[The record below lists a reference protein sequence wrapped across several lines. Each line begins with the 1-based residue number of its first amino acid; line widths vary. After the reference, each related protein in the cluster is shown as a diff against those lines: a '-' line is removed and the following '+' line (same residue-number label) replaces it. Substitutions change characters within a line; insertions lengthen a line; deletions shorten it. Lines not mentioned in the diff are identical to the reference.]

1 MRVVGISDTGLVREK
16 NEDAFLM
23 DEDQGLFLVC
33 DGMGGH
39 RGGEVASHMAVETIS
54 RSMEGFTSA
63 NARQQLVQ
71 GIEKA
76 NQAILKSG
84 LENEDLFE
92 MGTTVTAALVN
103 DTQFTVANVG
113 DSGVFIIRDGSIRKV
128 TRDHTL
134 AEQMLSNGVLK
145 PEEMR
150 DNAYNHI
157 LTRALGIEEQI
168 EIDIFDEDLRP
179 DDIIL
184 MCSDGLTDMLTP
196 EEILIVVQAHSK
208 DLDIAAQQL
217 LREALGKGGFDNIT
231 ILLLGFN

>member
-23 DEDQGLFLVC
+23 DEDQGFFLVC

-54 RSMEGFTSA
+54 QSMEGFTSA
-63 NARQQLVQ
+63 NARQLLVQ

-92 MGTTVTAALVN
+92 MGTTVTAALLN

>member
-23 DEDQGLFLVC
+23 DEDQGFFLVC

-54 RSMEGFTSA
+54 QSMEGFTSA
-63 NARQQLVQ
+63 NARQLLVQ

>member
-23 DEDQGLFLVC
+23 DEDQGFFLVC

-39 RGGEVASHMAVETIS
+39 RGGEVASHMAVETSS

-63 NARQQLVQ
+63 KARQQLGQ

>member
-1 MRVVGISDTGLVREK
+1 MKVVGISDTGLVREK
-16 NEDAFLM
+16 NEDAFLI
-23 DEDQGLFLVC
+23 DEDQGFFLVC

-63 NARQQLVQ
+63 NAQQLLVQ
-71 GIEKA
+71 GIKNA
-76 NQAILKSG
+76 NQAILKAG
-84 LENEDLFE
+84 LENENLFE
-92 MGTTVTAALVN
+92 MGTTVTAALVS
-103 DTQFTVANVG
+103 DTQITVANVG

-134 AEQMLSNGVLK
+134 AEKMLSNGVLK

-168 EIDIFDEDLRP
+168 EIDLFNEELWP
-179 DDIIL
+179 DDILL

-196 EEILIVVQAHSK
+196 EEILTIVQAYRT
-208 DLDIAAQQL
+208 DLEFAAQQL
-217 LREALGKGGFDNIT
+217 LSEALAKGGFDNIT
-231 ILLLGFN
+231 IVLLGFN

>member
-1 MRVVGISDTGLVREK
+1 MKVVGISDTGLVREK
-16 NEDAFLM
+16 NEDAFFI
-23 DEDQGLFLVC
+23 DEDQGFFLVC

-63 NARQQLVQ
+63 NAQQLLVQ
-71 GIEKA
+71 GIKNA
-76 NQAILKSG
+76 NQAILKAG
-84 LENEDLFE
+84 LENENLFE
-92 MGTTVTAALVN
+92 MGTTVTAALVS

-113 DSGVFIIRDGSIRKV
+113 DSGVFIIRDGAIRKV

-134 AEQMLSNGVLK
+134 AEKMLSNGVLK

-168 EIDIFDEDLRP
+168 EIDLFNEELWT
-179 DDIIL
+179 DDILL

-196 EEILIVVQAHSK
+196 EEILTIVQAYRT
-208 DLDIAAQQL
+208 DLEFAAQQL
-217 LREALGKGGFDNIT
+217 LSEALAKGGFDNIT
-231 ILLLGFN
+231 IVLLGFN

>member
-1 MRVVGISDTGLVREK
+1 LVREN
-16 NEDAFLM
+16 NEDAFLI
-23 DEDQGLFLVC
+23 DEDQGFFLVC

-76 NQAILKSG
+76 NQAILKAG
-84 LENEDLFE
+84 LENENLFE
-92 MGTTVTAALVN
+92 MGTTVTAALVS

-113 DSGVFIIRDGSIRKV
+113 DSGLFIIRDGSIRKV

-168 EIDIFDEDLRP
+168 EIDLFDEDLCP

-196 EEILIVVQAHSK
+196 EEILTVVQAYGN
-208 DLDIAAQQL
+208 DLEFAAQQL
-217 LREALGKGGFDNIT
+217 LREALAKGGFDNIT
-231 ILLLGFN
+231 ILLLCFN

>member
-23 DEDQGLFLVC
+23 DEDQGFFLVC